1 MRPLPD
7 VSNPIVFG
15 ARPPDK
21 ESYEDICGPPQ
32 TCPDCP
38 DPRYVL
44 LLSNQKSQIITVDY
58 NWQNFVLSLQLQR
71 L

>member
-38 DPRYVL
+38 DPRFVL
-44 LLSNQKSQIITVDY
+44 LLSNQKPQFIK
-58 NWQNFVLSLQLQR
+58 W
-71 L
+71 